1 MVVTHDTVFEV
12 TLVLRN
18 IHGVADVDNVG
29 LLTILGSII
38 ACLYFMFGVESR
50 SQQFLYLTAM
60 TYGINDVHF
69 IFSALLSEADSTFLP
84 SSIYFVVY
92 QLTASFCYI
101 INAIV
106 IMQTYNSP
114 GDCIFG
120 GYGRN
125 AYQLNDD
132 EECLSGYDVR
142 QRQPDMLWNVSEAFC
157 LFILIVSG
165 SLHLPAS
172 DIKCQGRNTKKRKG
186 MAFKY
191 QVCFLKDFLRLAWSR
206 SVTRV
211 AQIHKFKER
220 PNVYDQ
226 ITEFLWNIIRDTLFR

>member
-1 MVVTHDTVFEV
+1 MDLEVAFQQVTTRYVGSV
-12 TLVLRN
+12 
-18 IHGVADVDNVG
+18 HGLFNFLEA
-29 LLTILGSII
+29 ILGSII

-120 GYGRN
+120 GIGG
-125 AYQLNDD
+125 LL
-132 EECLSGYDVR
+132 CGL
-142 QRQPDMLWNVSEAFC
+142 
-157 LFILIVSG
+157 
-165 SLHLPAS
+165 LHAGHLVY
-172 DIKCQGRNTKKRKG
+172 T
-186 MAFKY
+186 
-191 QVCFLKDFLRLAWSR
+191 LK
-206 SVTRV
+206 
-211 AQIHKFKER
+211 
-220 PNVYDQ
+220 
-226 ITEFLWNIIRDTLFR
+226 

>member
-1 MVVTHDTVFEV
+1 M
-12 TLVLRN
+12 RSQ
-18 IHGVADVDNVG
+18 
-29 LLTILGSII
+29 ILGSII

-120 GYGRN
+120 GWLQPSALLRHL
-125 AYQLNDD
+125 LNMVDATVD
-132 EECLSGYDVR
+132 GAERLCLETAQSC
-142 QRQPDMLWNVSEAFC
+142 SAA
-157 LFILIVSG
+157 
-165 SLHLPAS
+165 PAP
-172 DIKCQGRNTKKRKG
+172 
-186 MAFKY
+186 
-191 QVCFLKDFLRLAWSR
+191 LRG
-206 SVTRV
+206 
-211 AQIHKFKER
+211 
-220 PNVYDQ
+220 
-226 ITEFLWNIIRDTLFR
+226 